1 MIEFRNVYKSYK
13 LKNSH
18 KIILKDISFKFPEK
32 KNIGVLGV
40 NGAGKSTLLRL
51 IAGTE
56 FPDSGKIIRSG
67 HYSWPLGFSG
77 SFHPTLTGIENLR
90 FACRIYGADIKEVT
104 EYVEAFSEL
113 GRFIHEPIK
122 TYSSGMRSRLAFA
135 LSMAIDFDVYLVDEI
150 MGVGDK
156 GFQDKCRAAFKEKS
170 EKSSIIMVSH
180 DMNTIRDYSDVALLL
195 TGEHLE
201 IHEDVDKA
209 IEMYNSL
216 TRKSAP
222 AAA

>member
-1 MIEFRNVYKSYK
+1 MIEFRNVNKAYK
-13 LKNSH
+13 LKDSY
-18 KIILKDISFKFPEK
+18 KVILNNISFKFPEK

-77 SFHPTLTGIENLR
+77 SFHPSLTGIENLR
-90 FACRIYGADIKEVT
+90 FACRIYGADIREVT
-104 EYVEAFSEL
+104 EYVKDFSEL
-113 GRFIHEPIK
+113 GKFIHEPIK

-156 GFQDKCRAAFKEKS
+156 GFQDKCRTAFQEKS

-180 DMNTIRDYSDVALLL
+180 NMETIRDYSDVALLL

-201 IHEDVDKA
+201 IYEDVDKA
-209 IEMYNSL
+209 IDLYNSF
-216 TRKSAP
+216 THKKQ
-222 AAA
+222 